1 VAAAEP
7 LVTLADNG
15 LELYGAA
22 FSPDGHLVATV
33 GRNPVVRL
41 WAWRKRELVARLE
54 GFREQVNDVAFSRDG
69 SLVAAASWDKTVRVW
84 RVAEGEPVTVLR
96 TPEEL
101 TSVALAPNA
110 PFLAAGDEAGGT
122 WLWDLRT
129 HVHVALGGHTQ
140 RVTNVDFSGDGRYL
154 VSAAEDGVAT
164 VWTVPD
170 GRPVTTFRTHAARLT
185 AAAFAPHGRDFAL
198 GGDDGRTVVVDCAEC
213 RTLHSLICL
222 AAERIV
228 SRGLRAR
235 REPTFASCD

>member
-1 VAAAEP
+1 M
-7 LVTLADNG
+7 LVR
-15 LELYGAA
+15 EIPEIKIRIREGALNDA
-22 FSPDGHLVATV
+22 RDVWNRQRPQQRGVCQCENR
-33 GRNPVVRL
+33 GRCPG
-41 WAWRKRELVARLE
+41 AKRKREH
-54 GFREQVNDVAFSRDG
+54 G
-69 SLVAAASWDKTVRVW
+69 
-84 RVAEGEPVTVLR
+84 
-96 TPEEL
+96 
-101 TSVALAPNA
+101 
-110 PFLAAGDEAGGT
+110 AGAKERCAT
-122 WLWDLRT
+122 KQS
-129 HVHVALGGHTQ
+129 Q